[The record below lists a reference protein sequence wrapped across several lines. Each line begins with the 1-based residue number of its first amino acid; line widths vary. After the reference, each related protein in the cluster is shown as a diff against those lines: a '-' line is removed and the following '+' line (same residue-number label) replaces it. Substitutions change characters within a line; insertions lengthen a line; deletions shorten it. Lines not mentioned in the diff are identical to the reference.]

1 MAKAAFAT
9 WNQRIAPVFDV
20 ARSIWIVETAAGN
33 IVHQSQTRVAGDIP
47 NLKASQLTELGVDT
61 LVCGAISNLLRAII
75 AANGIRVIAFVAG
88 DLQEVVRAW
97 VCGKLVGTSA
107 FAMPGYRYVGGRH
120 CQDGFLRECSRRE
133 SREHGIPCIRQHCAK
148 CSVAMERI

>member
-20 ARSIWIVETAAGN
+20 TRSIWIVETKDGT
-33 IVHQSQTRVAGDIP
+33 IVHQSQTQMAGDIP
-47 NLKASQLTELGVDT
+47 NLKAAQLTELGVDT

-75 AANGIRVIAFVAG
+75 AANGIRVVAFVAG

-107 FAMPGYRYVGGRH
+107 FAMPGYRYVGGRSY
-120 CQDGFLRECSRRE
+120 QGAFLNGCSRRQSHE
-133 SREHGIPCIRQHCAK
+133 RGVPCVRQHCAK
-148 CSVAMERI
+148 CSVAMESL